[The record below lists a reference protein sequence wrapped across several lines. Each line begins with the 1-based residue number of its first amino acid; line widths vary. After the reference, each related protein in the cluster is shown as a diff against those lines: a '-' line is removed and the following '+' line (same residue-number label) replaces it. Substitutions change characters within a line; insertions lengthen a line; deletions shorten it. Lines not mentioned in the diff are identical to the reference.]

1 MATASE
7 RIDPH
12 KVQESLEV
20 FCAQTEKR
28 LEELEASVGQRCETV
43 AQDDIPDLM
52 KTKLH
57 LQSQIE
63 AIINSDLV
71 ELPNDSHLLIKVA
84 KEEAET
90 MANDNARTL
99 SHYREKLMKLKEEK
113 NMYEEMIK
121 KATLVNEQLDQIL
134 NKRSEKDKLEQIRR
148 GYERSAV
155 FFRLLR
161 SQLQVILAEFYPG
174 DGDKI
179 TMENLLESLVTKMLH
194 DQNDP
199 YVDIDDTMKSSH
211 IELLLRVNLI
221 TRHPQNIMKIRFV
234 DPRY

>member
-99 SHYREKLMKLKEEK
+99 SHYREK
-113 NMYEEMIK
+113 
-121 KATLVNEQLDQIL
+121 V
-134 NKRSEKDKLEQIRR
+134 
-148 GYERSAV
+148 
-155 FFRLLR
+155 
-161 SQLQVILAEFYPG
+161 
-174 DGDKI
+174 
-179 TMENLLESLVTKMLH
+179 
-194 DQNDP
+194 
-199 YVDIDDTMKSSH
+199 
-211 IELLLRVNLI
+211 
-221 TRHPQNIMKIRFV
+221 
-234 DPRY
+234 

>member
-1 MATASE
+1 M
-7 RIDPH
+7 
-12 KVQESLEV
+12 EV

>member
-99 SHYREKLMKLKEEK
+99 SHYREKT
-113 NMYEEMIK
+113 Y
-121 KATLVNEQLDQIL
+121 QF
-134 NKRSEKDKLEQIRR
+134 R
-148 GYERSAV
+148 YERSAV